1 VRKVGSKSH
10 RQNWL
15 SSLERLALTLLVDAQ
30 NKRAFRRIQVQT
42 DEIAQLLDEQRIG
55 RELEGFG
62 AMRLQPKEAEI
73 AVHALRRDTALS
85 RLSM

>member
-1 VRKVGSKSH
+1 VRKVVSKSH

-15 SSLERLALTLLVDAQ
+15 SSLERLALTLLAVAQ
-30 NKRAFRRIQVQT
+30 SKRVFRRIQVHT
-42 DEIAQLLDEQRIG
+42 DDIAQLLDEQRIG

-62 AMRLQPKEAEI
+62 AMRLQLEEAEI

>member
-1 VRKVGSKSH
+1 MRKVGSKSH

-15 SSLERLALTLLVDAQ
+15 SSLERLALTLLADAH

-42 DEIAQLLDEQRIG
+42 DDIAQLLDEQRIG

-62 AMRLQPKEAEI
+62 AMRLQPEEAEI